1 MDRQRGR
8 RSRLKLQRGPSPPAE
23 GGEKQHESRQGG
35 LLTAATGPGSSTTAA
50 DDGSAIAYKA
60 KRTGS
65 AACLSGMHPTP
76 LRPPRAR
83 TCTHARTFSGPHSAR
98 SWRRAAHLDRTPGG
112 PLVFLSSGRK
122 SYGHPTLPPVLKHTR
137 MGTEGGTKGR
147 QPAGPVTQ
155 GPCQEKP
162 PQGQRPGNTVPGGV
176 ARVGVQGTSRVTGC
190 SALSFPAGA
199 PGHVR

>member
-1 MDRQRGR
+1 MRAGKEGCSQLPRGLEAVQPLR
-8 RSRLKLQRGPSPPAE
+8 
-23 GGEKQHESRQGG
+23 
-35 LLTAATGPGSSTTAA
+35 TTARQLPTKPNA
-50 DDGSAIAYKA
+50 QDLQPASQVCIQP
-60 KRTGS
+60 
-65 AACLSGMHPTP
+65 AA
-76 LRPPRAR
+76 PPRAR

-162 PQGQRPGNTVPGGV
+162 PQGQRPGNTVPGRV